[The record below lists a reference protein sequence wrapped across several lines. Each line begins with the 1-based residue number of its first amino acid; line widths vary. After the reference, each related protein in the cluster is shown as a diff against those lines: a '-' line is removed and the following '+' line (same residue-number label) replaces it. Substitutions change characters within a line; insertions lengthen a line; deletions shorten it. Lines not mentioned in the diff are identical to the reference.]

1 MVTTSA
7 RGEAVAKQV
16 QTLAENRKVSIFSAL
31 VGFPVV
37 ENEFE
42 ASGQLVRDGSG
53 LILIFHC
60 LMPHHNSKQIYKT
73 SPTDRSP
80 WHGSCT
86 TADIRPPCGTH
97 AYN

>member
-16 QTLAENRKVSIFSAL
+16 QTLAENRKVSLFSAL

-42 ASGQLVRDGSG
+42 ASGQLVSDGSG
-53 LILIFHC
+53 LILIFHYC
-60 LMPHHNSKQIYKT
+60 LMPHHNSK
-73 SPTDRSP
+73 P
-80 WHGSCT
+80 
-86 TADIRPPCGTH
+86 
-97 AYN
+97 NL